1 MPAKPTETP
10 TIFKR
15 LIFSFLIKIWASN
28 VEVKGEVDIR
38 IAAKLLC
45 TCLTPYAIRK
55 KGNTKFTNPIEA
67 NQAQS
72 FENASIFIFLILH
85 KISKGI
91 EPKKTLIKAM
101 VIGPK
106 DSVAIFILKN
116 AEAQITAKK
125 TSKE

>member
-1 MPAKPTETP
+1 M
-10 TIFKR
+10 
-15 LIFSFLIKIWASN
+15 
-28 VEVKGEVDIR
+28 
-38 IAAKLLC
+38 LC

-67 NQAQS
+67 NQTQS

-101 VIGPK
+101 VMGPK
-106 DSVAIFILKN
+106 DSVAICLLKN
-116 AEAQITAKK
+116 AEAQITAQK
-125 TSKE
+125 TNKE